1 MKRKIVLTLALLL
14 FGFSFIPETL
24 AQSED
29 YKLIYGTYFGWG
41 NSADNIISI
50 DVKEGEAY
58 IAGNH
63 AMGVGNVD
71 IYYAKFTKSGR
82 DVEYIHFFGGSANE
96 EITKIRV
103 DGNGNIYL
111 FGKTSSRDMPTKNA
125 FQSKLIGDSDLF
137 IAKLSPNGEL
147 IFSTYFG
154 GEYTEEPYDMEVD
167 SEGNVYITGYT
178 RHAWGENNN
187 LRHIP
192 LKNEKIGVEGIKKF
206 DFYTRPFIAKF
217 DTNGNLIFSTYWPL
231 YEINLAPVK
240 DGLYIGGHTVNPDYY
255 TTPGAFDTV
264 CGIKEQKCDPYLK
277 NSDIAITKLD
287 SNLNIVYSTFIGS
300 TGADYLKDLYVDEEG
315 YVYGV
320 GVQAWKNNDF
330 PLKNPSMTKPEGD
343 GADYG
348 IVFKMTPTLSALV
361 YSTYFMR
368 EASVHSIRAENG
380 EAYVIGITQNATGS
394 HLTTPNALMPKDTSS
409 LTQNA
414 FFAKLDSN
422 GHILYCTLLGGHEKD
437 YTQREWASEIAVEN
451 GEAYIGGYTRAYDF
465 PITKDSF
472 KEEPAKDLSY
482 LAEGYIVKF
491 GFKEYP
497 PQLPKITLNKTISI
511 GESVWGKDIKEVSDG
526 YAILAASEGNPS
538 YPILVKTDKEG
549 NLIWF
554 KKYTNIIGDF
564 PSLAIEN
571 DGYLIFGTLEGKA
584 TLIKTDLSGNILWSK
599 NYAEHGTFQ
608 RGREIMKVQD
618 GYILMGSTNGTWGG
632 SRGVYGELFLVNVD
646 KSGNLLWESYI
657 NVEKLG
663 MSPDMMPHQVKKTK
677 DGYIIIGD
685 TVKTKKSNMHRIF
698 VVKTNL
704 EGKEEWVKYLGKNSD
719 KKEDYAVGF
728 SVEVLDNG
736 YLVAGYV
743 YNNLFGGSDL
753 YIARL
758 DLAGNLV
765 WEKVEGK
772 VESDEP
778 VKILKADDGF
788 VLFDRGMENA
798 WTGKKG
804 YFFKFN
810 DRGIKEYSFDI
821 DMPKQDW
828 ALNME
833 RVSDG
838 YLLLLSSNSFSNTR
852 DLWLIKVEAPQST
865 ETSTSTST
873 QISTTSAP
881 TSVQTSFRYRDEFNS
896 LNRDFWWVGEWVTLR
911 EAYEKVRIENGI
923 LEMPVKETDR
933 NGVVVSKP
941 IKVNKGD
948 IVIVRRR
955 VLAHYANEYFQG
967 GFEFYQT
974 NESALKI
981 TRYDKYWL
989 NSYGRRL
996 FAVGYYHYYY
1006 EKPGVSLYVPT
1017 KNGFAVYGQNWRNAK
1032 NYAVFDP
1039 IWDNWFEEEIIYDT
1053 GTEEVTYKLNG
1064 QEGKILAAPY
1074 NSSHIR
1080 IVMHPY
1086 GWYTGH
1092 YMKVDWIEVE
1102 VKSAK
1107 PSEETT
1113 TTRTSTIQTSKTSTI
1128 VGTENITETAK
1139 EIATSATEKA
1149 KEVAKGVCGPGMIV
1163 AVILL
1168 PLILRRKR
1176 EGA

>member
-1 MKRKIVLTLALLL
+1 MKRKIVLTLGILIFL
-14 FGFSFIPETL
+14 FSSSSIPKTS
-24 AQSED
+24 AQNED

-41 NSADNIISI
+41 NSWDSILSI
-50 DVKEGEAY
+50 DVKDGEVY
-58 IAGNH
+58 VTGNH
-63 AMGVGNVD
+63 ARGLDNVD

-82 DVEYIHFFGGSANE
+82 DVEYIRFFGGSGGE
-96 EITKIRV
+96 EVTKIRV
-103 DGNGNIYL
+103 DRNGNIYL

-125 FQSKLIGDSDLF
+125 FQSKLIGTSDLF
-137 IAKLSPNGEL
+137 IIKFSPNGEL

-154 GEYTEEPYDMEVD
+154 GEYLEEPYDMEVD
-167 SEGNVYITGYT
+167 GEGNVYIAGYT
-178 RHAWGENNN
+178 KHTWGEDNN
-187 LRHIP
+187 LKHIP

-206 DFYTRPFIAKF
+206 NFYTRPFIAKF
-217 DTNGNLIFSTYWPL
+217 DTNGNLIFSTYWSL
-231 YEINLAPVK
+231 HEIKLAPVK
-240 DGLYIGGHTVNPDYY
+240 DGLYIGGHTVDPGYYITPD
-255 TTPGAFDTV
+255 AFDSV
-264 CGIKEQKCDPYLK
+264 CGIKDQECNPQAG

-287 SNLNIVYSTFIGS
+287 NNLNIVYSTFIGS

-380 EAYVIGITQNATGS
+380 ESYIIGITRDANGS

-409 LTQNA
+409 LTHNA

-422 GHILYCTLLGGHEKD
+422 GHILYCTLLGGHEGEH
-437 YTQREWASEIAVEN
+437 TQREWASEIAVEN
-451 GEAYIGGYTRAYDF
+451 GEVYIGGYTRAYDF

-472 KEEPAKDLSY
+472 KEKPGKDFSY

-491 GFKEYP
+491 GFKDYS

-526 YAILAASEGNPS
+526 YAILAASDGNPS

-554 KKYTNIIGDF
+554 KKYTDIIGDF
-564 PSLAIEN
+564 PSLTLEN
-571 DGYLIFGTLEGKA
+571 DGYLIFGTMKGKA

-599 NYAEHGTFQ
+599 NYAEHGIFQ
-608 RGREIMKVQD
+608 RGREIIKVQD
-618 GYILMGSTNGTWGG
+618 GYILMGSTDGTWGG
-632 SRGVYGELFLVNVD
+632 SRGIYRELFLVNVD
-646 KSGNLLWESYI
+646 KNGNLLWESYI

-677 DGYIIIGD
+677 DGYIIVGD
-685 TVKTKKSNMHRIF
+685 TVKTEKSNTARIF
-698 VVKTNL
+698 VIKTNL

-736 YLVAGYV
+736 YLVTGYV

-758 DLAGNLV
+758 DLAGNLI

-772 VESDEP
+772 VENDEP

-798 WTGKKG
+798 WTDKKG

-810 DRGIKEYSFDI
+810 DRGIKEYSLDV

-828 ALNME
+828 ALAME

-838 YLLLLSSNSFSNTR
+838 YLLLLSSDSFSNTR
-852 DLWLIKVEAPQST
+852 DLWLIRVEAPKDKSPSIG
-865 ETSTSTST
+865 TSTST
-873 QISTTSAP
+873 P
-881 TSVQTSFRYRDEFNS
+881 
-896 LNRDFWWVGEWVTLR
+896 
-911 EAYEKVRIENGI
+911 
-923 LEMPVKETDR
+923 
-933 NGVVVSKP
+933 
-941 IKVNKGD
+941 
-948 IVIVRRR
+948 
-955 VLAHYANEYFQG
+955 
-967 GFEFYQT
+967 
-974 NESALKI
+974 
-981 TRYDKYWL
+981 
-989 NSYGRRL
+989 
-996 FAVGYYHYYY
+996 
-1006 EKPGVSLYVPT
+1006 
-1017 KNGFAVYGQNWRNAK
+1017 
-1032 NYAVFDP
+1032 
-1039 IWDNWFEEEIIYDT
+1039 
-1053 GTEEVTYKLNG
+1053 
-1064 QEGKILAAPY
+1064 
-1074 NSSHIR
+1074 
-1080 IVMHPY
+1080 
-1086 GWYTGH
+1086 
-1092 YMKVDWIEVE
+1092 
-1102 VKSAK
+1102 
-1107 PSEETT
+1107 
-1113 TTRTSTIQTSKTSTI
+1113 TSKTSTI

-1139 EIATSATEKA
+1139 EMATSATEKA
-1149 KEVAKGVCGPGMIV
+1149 KEVAKGVCGPGVIV

-1168 PLILRRKR
+1168 PLILRGRNDIGK
-1176 EGA
+1176 GA